1 MAVSRPE
8 DALQGYVADRLRWYG
23 VPGLIWYHPA
33 NEGKR
38 SPRTGARLKRL
49 GMRPGVAD
57 VAIVLPGGRACFLEL
72 KSLKGAASA
81 EQARFR
87 SDCDRNGAPY
97 GIARTPEQA
106 DALLR
111 EWGAIK
117 E

>member
-1 MAVSRPE
+1 MSRPE
-8 DALQGYVADRLRWYG
+8 EGLQGYVADRLRWDG

-57 VAIVLPGGRACFLEL
+57 MAIVLPGGRACFLEL
-72 KSLKGAASA
+72 KSA
-81 EQARFR
+81 EGDVSDEQIQFR
-87 SDCDRNGAPY
+87 ADCERNGAPY

-106 DALLR
+106 DAILR
-111 EWGAIK
+111 QWGAILS
-117 E
+117 